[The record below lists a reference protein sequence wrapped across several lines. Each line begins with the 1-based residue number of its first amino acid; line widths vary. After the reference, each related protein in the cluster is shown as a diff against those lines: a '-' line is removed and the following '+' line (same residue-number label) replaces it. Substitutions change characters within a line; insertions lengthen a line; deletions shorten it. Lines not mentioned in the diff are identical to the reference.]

1 MFSYLLLFNVL
12 QISTFEKCEKSKVS
26 QIENFI
32 QMDPNSYWD
41 MSIRSLKTPENRKS
55 ELESFSF
62 VSTKHN
68 QNTKNESQLKILMQ
82 TEVYGKIDNEIFAQD
97 CFTDF
102 IPIMPPPRKYCV

>member
-1 MFSYLLLFNVL
+1 MFSYLFLFYVF

-62 VSTKHN
+62 VSTKNN

-97 CFTDF
+97 HFTDF
-102 IPIMPPPRKYCV
+102 IPIMPPPRKYCL